1 MSETMKLLNLA
12 LESKKQADWTRE
24 LGLGYSSLTVAK
36 TRGHLS
42 PAIAGAIAEK
52 LGFDAIKWIAVAAL
66 ESEKDSACSLRMK
79 RKFGKITALYL
90 CNLFVAYLPRLS
102 WR

>member
-1 MSETMKLLNLA
+1 MSETMKLLKSA
-12 LESKKQADWTRE
+12 LEIKTIPQWTKE
-24 LGLGYSSLTVAK
+24 LGLSRDSLYTAK
-36 TRGHLS
+36 TREHLS